1 LNLLRVPLDVLPI
14 SENSPADPFA
24 SRQPTKN
31 FVRLSG
37 KSSKKILQGSNRFD
51 RVLGIWEL
59 DSCMAPGLF
68 MVIFAGTISLV
79 IRINIKKQAGIG
91 C

>member
-31 FVRLSG
+31 FVSLSG
-37 KSSKKILQGSNRFD
+37 KSSKKIYKVVTGSIEFW
-51 RVLGIWEL
+51 GIWEL
-59 DSCMAPGLF
+59 DSSHGAAYLWLF
-68 MVIFAGTISLV
+68 FQVLFLWLLE
-79 IRINIKKQAGIG
+79 
-91 C
+91 

>member
-51 RVLGIWEL
+51 RVLGNLGTRFLAWRQAYL
-59 DSCMAPGLF
+59 WLF
-68 MVIFAGTISLV
+68 LQVLFLWLLGQI
-79 IRINIKKQAGIG
+79 
-91 C
+91 